1 MSKNAKNLI
10 VINTL
15 RKIID
20 IFLGPFLTAYF
31 FKISTDSI
39 TIVSLY
45 NIFSY
50 IVIAIISFIVG
61 IIIKNKYEIKIFRI
75 GMITKFLQLMILVI
89 LGENVL
95 QYIWLIAVISGVSTI
110 TWSFPLNLFSSTIV
124 KDNEKK
130 EFVVYKTMFT
140 NIVKVA
146 IPILFGSLISVES
159 FEKTAIIVLVIS
171 FIQILLSFRLEYE
184 NNRNEQ
190 KFNLLEEYKKLKT
203 NKNVLELFKTEFFQG
218 FTYEGALDTAVTL
231 LIIIAFSKDF
241 SLGVITSI
249 TSVLSIFG
257 AYICKKIINSKKIT
271 LTIFISCV
279 IPLISTIILLFITNK
294 YTIVGYNIIYTL
306 FIQIISIIKDINTLK
321 LTNSEIINGSNRVE
335 TYVLL
340 EIFLGLGRVIS
351 YILLLIV
358 GIFKEFYLLKVL
370 IIILTLGILCMGK
383 HLVKINNCKGIKE

>member
-257 AYICKKIINSKKIT
+257 AYVCKKIINSKKIT